1 MLPPMVEPVGFHTTI
16 CMFIKK
22 GSRVYNSE
30 YGFGTALTDEENHIG
45 AVVKFDRENKNLLS
59 AKEISFEMAGDLD
72 YFFESL
78 YLNFCSHL
86 DKDYA
91 KKLFGICY
99 SQGNSI
105 IYKLYGLDN
114 IEVSVVNQNKSDNK
128 DNNKNTFKN
137 SQFVPSKDF
146 VDKVI
151 KDKKKTEN
159 MTIKDFAKEK
169 ENNMDNLSSYDATLK
184 KQENKDKTCKNDS
197 CTCKNKDNKS
207 CDNNVKYIFVSKD
220 NKELIYGN
228 KEEVADFLWN
238 KKDADEVINETDDIE
253 DFDVYKITGNIEKVP
268 LQKTVKFSI

>member
-1 MLPPMVEPVGFHTTI
+1 
-16 CMFIKK
+16 MFIKK

-30 YGFGTALTDEENHIG
+30 YGFGTAITDEENHLG
-45 AVVKFDRENKNLLS
+45 AVVKFDKENEHLLS
-59 AKEISFEMAGDLD
+59 AKDISFFMTRDFD
-72 YFFESL
+72 YMFERFYLKYFL
-78 YLNFCSHL
+78 YLDGYNSR
-86 DKDYA
+86 YT

-99 SQGNSI
+99 SKDNEI
-105 IYKLYGLDN
+105 TYKLYDIDN
-114 IEVSVVNQNKSDNK
+114 IEVKPVNQNKNNDK

-137 SQFVPSKDF
+137 SQFDASKDF

-169 ENNMDNLSSYDATLK
+169 ENNMDNLSGYDATLK
-184 KQENKDKTCKNDS
+184 KYNKDKPCKNES
-197 CTCKNKDNKS
+197 CACKNKDKDNKS

-228 KEEVADFLWN
+228 NEEVADFLWSR
-238 KKDADEVINETDDIE
+238 KDADEVINETDDIE

-268 LQKTVKFSI
+268 LKKIVKFSI

>member
-1 MLPPMVEPVGFHTTI
+1 
-16 CMFIKK
+16 MFIKK
-22 GSRVYNSE
+22 GSRVYNDV
-30 YGFGTALTDEENHIG
+30 YGMGTALTDEENHIG

-59 AKEISFEMAGDLD
+59 AKEISFIITGDLD
-72 YFFESL
+72 YMFERFYLKSFL
-78 YLNFCSHL
+78 YLN
-86 DKDYA
+86 DYNPQYT
-91 KKLFGICY
+91 KKLLGICY
-99 SQGNSI
+99 SKDNEI
-105 IYKLYGLDN
+105 TYKLYGLDN
-114 IEVSVVNQNKSDNK
+114 IEVNIVNHNNNK

-137 SQFVPSKDF
+137 SQFDASKDF

-169 ENNMDNLSSYDATLK
+169 ENNMDNLYGYDATLK
-184 KQENKDKTCKNDS
+184 KQENKDKPCNNDS
-197 CTCKNKDNKS
+197 CACKNKNKNKDNKS

-238 KKDADEVINETDDIE
+238 RKDADEVINETDDIE

-268 LQKTVKFSI
+268 LKKTVKFSI

>member
-1 MLPPMVEPVGFHTTI
+1 MEKNWGI
-16 CMFIKK
+16 NMFIKK
-22 GSRVYNSE
+22 GNRVYSDV
-30 YGFGTALTDEENHIG
+30 YGIGTALTDEENHIG

-59 AKEISFEMAGDLD
+59 VKDISLEMAGDLD

-114 IEVSVVNQNKSDNK
+114 IEVKIVNQNSNK
-128 DNNKNTFKN
+128 DSNKNTFKN
-137 SQFVPSKDF
+137 SQFDASKDF

-169 ENNMDNLSSYDATLK
+169 ENNMDNLSGYDATLK
-184 KQENKDKTCKNDS
+184 KDNKDKPCKNDS
-197 CTCKNKDNKS
+197 CACKNKNKDNKS

-220 NKELIYGN
+220 NRELIYGN

-238 KKDADEVINETDDIE
+238 RKDADEVINETDDIE
-253 DFDVYKITGNIEKVP
+253 EFVIYKITGNVEKVP
-268 LQKTVKFSI
+268 LKKTVKFSI

>member
-1 MLPPMVEPVGFHTTI
+1 
-16 CMFIKK
+16 MFIKK

-45 AVVKFDRENKNLLS
+45 AVVKFDKENKNLLS

-114 IEVSVVNQNKSDNK
+114 IEVKIVNQNSNK
-128 DNNKNTFKN
+128 DSNKNTFKN
-137 SQFVPSKDF
+137 SQFDESKDF

-169 ENNMDNLSSYDATLK
+169 ENNMDNLSGYDATLK
-184 KQENKDKTCKNDS
+184 KQENKDKPCNNDS
-197 CTCKNKDNKS
+197 CACKNKKKDNK
-207 CDNNVKYIFVSKD
+207 KETYIFVSKD

-228 KEEVADFLWN
+228 NEEVADFLWN
-238 KKDADEVINETDDIE
+238 RKDADEVINETDDIE
-253 DFDVYKITGNIEKVP
+253 DFDVYKITGNVEKVP
-268 LQKTVKFSI
+268 LKKTVKFSI

>member
-1 MLPPMVEPVGFHTTI
+1 
-16 CMFIKK
+16 MFIKK

-45 AVVKFDRENKNLLS
+45 AVVKFDKENKNLLS

-105 IYKLYGLDN
+105 IYKLYGIDN
-114 IEVSVVNQNKSDNK
+114 IEVKIVNQNNDKNNNK
-128 DNNKNTFKN
+128 NNNKNTFKN
-137 SQFVPSKDF
+137 SQFDTSKDF

-169 ENNMDNLSSYDATLK
+169 ENNMDNLYGYDATLK
-184 KQENKDKTCKNDS
+184 KQENKDKPCKNDS
-197 CTCKNKDNKS
+197 CKNDTCACKNKDKDNKS

-238 KKDADEVINETDDIE
+238 RKDADEVINETDDIE

-268 LQKTVKFSI
+268 LKKIVKFSL

>member
-1 MLPPMVEPVGFHTTI
+1 
-16 CMFIKK
+16 MFIKK

-105 IYKLYGLDN
+105 IYKLYGIDN
-114 IEVSVVNQNKSDNK
+114 IEVKIVNQNKSGNK
-128 DNNKNTFKN
+128 DNNTDKNTFKN
-137 SQFVPSKDF
+137 SQVDASKEF

-151 KDKKKTEN
+151 NDKKKTEN
-159 MTIKDFAKEK
+159 MAIKEFAKEK
-169 ENNMDNLSSYDATLK
+169 ENNMENFYDYDSTLK
-184 KQENKDKTCKNDS
+184 KQENKDKP
-197 CTCKNKDNKS
+197 
-207 CDNNVKYIFVSKD
+207 CDNVKYIFVSKD
-220 NKELIYGN
+220 NRELIYGN
-228 KEEVADFLWN
+228 KNGVTDFLWD
-238 KKDADEVINETDDIE
+238 KADVYDILNEQEDIE
-253 DFDVYKITGNIEKVP
+253 DFDIYKITGNVEKVP
-268 LQKTVKFSI
+268 LKKTVKFSI

>member
-1 MLPPMVEPVGFHTTI
+1 MEKNWRI
-16 CMFIKK
+16 NMFIKK
-22 GSRVYNSE
+22 GNRVYSDV
-30 YGFGTALTDEENHIG
+30 YGIGTALTDEENHVG
-45 AVVKFDRENKNLLS
+45 AVVKFDKENKNLLS
-59 AKEISFEMAGDLD
+59 VKDISLEMAGDLD

-99 SQGNSI
+99 SQGNSV

-114 IEVSVVNQNKSDNK
+114 IEVKIVNQN
-128 DNNKNTFKN
+128 NNKNTFRN
-137 SQFVPSKDF
+137 SQFDKSRDF

-169 ENNMDNLSSYDATLK
+169 ENNMDNLSGYDATLK
-184 KQENKDKTCKNDS
+184 KQENKDKPCKNDS
-197 CTCKNKDNKS
+197 CACKNKNKDDKS
-207 CDNNVKYIFVSKD
+207 CENNVKYIFVSKD

-238 KKDADEVINETDDIE
+238 RKDADEVINETDDIE
-253 DFDVYKITGNIEKVP
+253 EFEIYKITGNVEKVP
-268 LQKTVKFSI
+268 LKKTVKFSI

>member
-1 MLPPMVEPVGFHTTI
+1 
-16 CMFIKK
+16 MFIKK
-22 GSRVYNSE
+22 CNRVYNSE
-30 YGFGTALTDEENHIG
+30 YGIGTALTDEENHIG
-45 AVVKFDRENKNLLS
+45 AVVKFDKENEHLAS
-59 AKEISFEMAGDLD
+59 AKEISFIMAGDLD

-91 KKLFGICY
+91 KKLFGVCY
-99 SQGNSI
+99 SQGNSVT
-105 IYKLYGLDN
+105 YKLYGLDN
-114 IEVSVVNQNKSDNK
+114 IEVKIVNQNKNNNK
-128 DNNKNTFKN
+128 DTDKNTFKN
-137 SQFVPSKDF
+137 SQFDASKDF

-169 ENNMDNLSSYDATLK
+169 ENNMDNLSGYDATLK
-184 KQENKDKTCKNDS
+184 KQENKDKPCKNDS
-197 CTCKNKDNKS
+197 CACKNKDKDNKS

-238 KKDADEVINETDDIE
+238 RKYADEVINETDDIE

-268 LQKTVKFSI
+268 LKKTVKFSL

>member
-1 MLPPMVEPVGFHTTI
+1 MEKNWGI
-16 CMFIKK
+16 NMFIKK
-22 GSRVYNSE
+22 GNRVYSDV
-30 YGFGTALTDEENHIG
+30 YGIGTAFTDEENHIG

-59 AKEISFEMAGDLD
+59 VKDISLEMAGDLD

-99 SQGNSI
+99 SKDNEI
-105 IYKLYGLDN
+105 TYKLYGLDN
-114 IEVSVVNQNKSDNK
+114 IEVNIVNQNKNN

-137 SQFVPSKDF
+137 SQFDPSKDF

-169 ENNMDNLSSYDATLK
+169 ENNMDNLYGYDATLK
-184 KQENKDKTCKNDS
+184 KDNKDNPCKNVS
-197 CTCKNKDNKS
+197 CACKNKDKDNKS

-220 NKELIYGN
+220 NRELIYGN

-238 KKDADEVINETDDIE
+238 RKDADEVINETDDIE
-253 DFDVYKITGNIEKVP
+253 EFEIYKITGNVEKVP
-268 LQKTVKFSI
+268 LKKIVKFSI

>member
-1 MLPPMVEPVGFHTTI
+1 
-16 CMFIKK
+16 
-22 GSRVYNSE
+22 
-30 YGFGTALTDEENHIG
+30 
-45 AVVKFDRENKNLLS
+45 
-59 AKEISFEMAGDLD
+59 MAGDLD

-105 IYKLYGLDN
+105 IYKLYGIDN
-114 IEVSVVNQNKSDNK
+114 IEVNIVNQDKNN

-137 SQFVPSKDF
+137 SQFDPSKDF

-169 ENNMDNLSSYDATLK
+169 ENNMDNLSGYDATLK
-184 KQENKDKTCKNDS
+184 KDNKDKPCKNNS
-197 CTCKNKDNKS
+197 CTCKNKNKDNNS
-207 CDNNVKYIFVSKD
+207 CDNNVKYIFVNKD

-238 KKDADEVINETDDIE
+238 RKDADEVINETDDIE
-253 DFDVYKITGNIEKVP
+253 DFDVYKITGNVEKVP

>member
-1 MLPPMVEPVGFHTTI
+1 
-16 CMFIKK
+16 MFIKK
-22 GSRVYNSE
+22 GNRVYSDV
-30 YGFGTALTDEENHIG
+30 YGIGTALTDEENHIG
-45 AVVKFDRENKNLLS
+45 AVVKFDNENKNLFS
-59 AKEISFEMAGDLD
+59 VKDISLEMAGDLD

-78 YLNFCSHL
+78 YLKHFLYL
-86 DKDYA
+86 DGYNPQYT

-99 SQGNSI
+99 SKDNEI
-105 IYKLYGLDN
+105 TYKLYGIDN
-114 IEVSVVNQNKSDNK
+114 IEVNIVNQDKNN

-137 SQFVPSKDF
+137 SQFDPSKDF

-169 ENNMDNLSSYDATLK
+169 ENNMDNLYGYDATLK
-184 KQENKDKTCKNDS
+184 KQENKDKPCNNDS
-197 CTCKNKDNKS
+197 CVCKNKSNDNKS

-238 KKDADEVINETDDIE
+238 RKDADAVINETADIE
-253 DFDVYKITGNIEKVP
+253 YFEVYKITGNIEKVP
-268 LQKTVKFSI
+268 LKKTVKFSI

>member
-1 MLPPMVEPVGFHTTI
+1 
-16 CMFIKK
+16 MFIKK

-45 AVVKFDRENKNLLS
+45 AVVKFDKENEHLAS
-59 AKEISFEMAGDLD
+59 AKEISFIMAGDLD
-72 YFFESL
+72 YMFERFYLKSFL
-78 YLNFCSHL
+78 YLDNYNSQ
-86 DKDYA
+86 YT

-99 SQGNSI
+99 SKDNEI
-105 IYKLYGLDN
+105 TYRLYGIDN
-114 IEVSVVNQNKSDNK
+114 IEVKIVNQNSNK
-128 DNNKNTFKN
+128 DSNKNTFKN
-137 SQFVPSKDF
+137 SQFDASKDF

-169 ENNMDNLSSYDATLK
+169 ENNMDNLSGYDATLK
-184 KQENKDKTCKNDS
+184 KQENEDKHCKNDS
-197 CTCKNKDNKS
+197 CACKNKNKDNKS

-238 KKDADEVINETDDIE
+238 RKDADEVINETDDIE
-253 DFDVYKITGNIEKVP
+253 DFDVYKITGNIEKVS
-268 LQKTVKFSI
+268 LKKTVKFSL

>member
-1 MLPPMVEPVGFHTTI
+1 
-16 CMFIKK
+16 MFIKK

-30 YGFGTALTDEENHIG
+30 YGFGTVLTDEENHIG
-45 AVVKFDRENKNLLS
+45 AVVKFDNENKNLLS
-59 AKEISFEMAGDLD
+59 AKEISLEMAGELD

-114 IEVSVVNQNKSDNK
+114 IEVKIVNKGS
-128 DNNKNTFKN
+128 NKNTFKN
-137 SQFVPSKDF
+137 SQFDASKDF

-169 ENNMDNLSSYDATLK
+169 ENNMDNLSGYDSTLK
-184 KQENKDKTCKNDS
+184 KQENKDKPCKNES
-197 CTCKNKDNKS
+197 CACKNKNKDNKS

-228 KEEVADFLWN
+228 KEEVTDFLWN
-238 KKDADEVINETDDIE
+238 RKDADEVINETDDIE
-253 DFDVYKITGNIEKVP
+253 DFDVYKITGNVEKVP
-268 LQKTVKFSI
+268 LKKTVKFSL

>member
-1 MLPPMVEPVGFHTTI
+1 
-16 CMFIKK
+16 MFIKK

-59 AKEISFEMAGDLD
+59 AKEISLEMAGDLD

-91 KKLFGICY
+91 KNLFGICY

-105 IYKLYGLDN
+105 IYKLYGIDN
-114 IEVSVVNQNKSDNK
+114 IEVKIVNQSKNK
-128 DNNKNTFKN
+128 DNNTFKN
-137 SQFVPSKDF
+137 SQFDASKDF

-169 ENNMDNLSSYDATLK
+169 ENNMDNLSGYDATLK
-184 KQENKDKTCKNDS
+184 KDNKDKPCKNDS
-197 CTCKNKDNKS
+197 CTCKNKDKDNK
-207 CDNNVKYIFVSKD
+207 KETYIFVSKD

-238 KKDADEVINETDDIE
+238 RKDADEVINETDDIE
-253 DFDVYKITGNIEKVP
+253 DFDVYRITGNIEKVH
-268 LQKTVKFSI
+268 LKKTVKFSI

>member
-1 MLPPMVEPVGFHTTI
+1 
-16 CMFIKK
+16 MFIKK

-30 YGFGTALTDEENHIG
+30 YGFGTAITDEENHIG
-45 AVVKFDRENKNLLS
+45 AVVKFDNENKNLFS
-59 AKEISFEMAGDLD
+59 AKEISFIMAGDLD

-91 KKLFGICY
+91 KKLFGVCY
-99 SQGNSI
+99 SKDNDI
-105 IYKLYGLDN
+105 TYKLYGIDN
-114 IEVSVVNQNKSDNK
+114 IEVKVVNQNKNNNNDKNK
-128 DNNKNTFKN
+128 DKNTFKN
-137 SQFVPSKDF
+137 SQFDESKDF

-169 ENNMDNLSSYDATLK
+169 ENNMDNLYGYDATLK
-184 KQENKDKTCKNDS
+184 KENKDKPCKNDS
-197 CTCKNKDNKS
+197 CACKNKDKDNKS
-207 CDNNVKYIFVSKD
+207 CDNNVKYIFVNKD

-238 KKDADEVINETDDIE
+238 RKDADEVINETDDIE
-253 DFDVYKITGNIEKVP
+253 YFEVYKITGNVEKVP
-268 LQKTVKFSI
+268 LKKTVKFSI

>member
-1 MLPPMVEPVGFHTTI
+1 
-16 CMFIKK
+16 MFIKK

-45 AVVKFDRENKNLLS
+45 AVVKFDKENKNLLS
-59 AKEISFEMAGDLD
+59 AKEICFIMAGDLD
-72 YFFESL
+72 YVFESL

-105 IYKLYGLDN
+105 IYKPYGIDN
-114 IEVSVVNQNKSDNK
+114 IEVKPVNQNNDKN
-128 DNNKNTFKN
+128 NNKNTFKN
-137 SQFVPSKDF
+137 SQFDESKDF

-169 ENNMDNLSSYDATLK
+169 ENNMDNLYNYDATLK
-184 KQENKDKTCKNDS
+184 KDNKDKPCKNDS
-197 CTCKNKDNKS
+197 CTCKNKDNDNKS

-238 KKDADEVINETDDIE
+238 RKDADEVINETDDIE
-253 DFDVYKITGNIEKVP
+253 DFDVYKITGNIEKIP
-268 LQKTVKFSI
+268 LKKTVKFSL

>member
-1 MLPPMVEPVGFHTTI
+1 
-16 CMFIKK
+16 MFIKK
-22 GSRVYNSE
+22 GSRVYSDV
-30 YGFGTALTDEENHIG
+30 YGMGTALTYEENHIG
-45 AVVKFDRENKNLLS
+45 AVVKFDKENKNLLS

-105 IYKLYGLDN
+105 IYKLYGIDN
-114 IEVSVVNQNKSDNK
+114 IEVKIVNQNKNNNK
-128 DNNKNTFKN
+128 DKNTFKN
-137 SQFVPSKDF
+137 SQFDESKDF

-169 ENNMDNLSSYDATLK
+169 ENNMDNLSGYDATLK
-184 KQENKDKTCKNDS
+184 KDNKDKSCKHDS
-197 CTCKNKDNKS
+197 CTCKNKNNDNKS

-228 KEEVADFLWN
+228 KEEVADFIWN
-238 KKDADEVINETDDIE
+238 RKDADEVINETDDIE
-253 DFDVYKITGNIEKVP
+253 DFDVYKITGNVEKVP
-268 LQKTVKFSI
+268 LKKTVKFSI